1 MKIIKLFKR
10 LKNKITQIKNPIVW
24 AKKIGV
30 NFPEGE
36 LHLYGNINWSTEPW
50 IITLGKNVHITD
62 GVKFVTHDGGC
73 CYLEIKYRILK

>member
-1 MKIIKLFKR
+1 MG
-10 LKNKITQIKNPIVW
+10 
-24 AKKIGV
+24 KKIGV

-62 GVKFVTHDGGC
+62 GVKFVTHDGGGVA
-73 CYLEIKYRILK
+73 I